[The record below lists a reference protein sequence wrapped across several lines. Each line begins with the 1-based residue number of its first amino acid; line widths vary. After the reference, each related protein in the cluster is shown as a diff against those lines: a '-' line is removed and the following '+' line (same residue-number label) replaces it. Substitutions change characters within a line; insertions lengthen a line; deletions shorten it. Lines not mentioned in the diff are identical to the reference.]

1 MARKS
6 VTPDPPSKVLNKGD
20 LINAVRAIQRRIDD
34 LKTFDVSLIQKR
46 FDPKAN
52 ALSDKIEATLADI
65 FGNNTPEFYRHRV
78 GTLDDLPSP
87 IFMEGPS
94 YSQKEIQAS
103 YKEGIEAAITQLE
116 SLRDLLSERADDMEA
131 AASVSNT
138 HIVPNQKPVGNMIFI
153 VHGHDEAAK
162 EIMARFIEQLSLTPV
177 ILHEQP
183 SAGKTIIEKLLA
195 HVDVDFTVVLLTPD
209 DVGSSS
215 STPSSQRSRARQ
227 NVVFELGLFIGALG
241 RKNVCALY
249 KGDIELPSDY
259 QGVLYVPMDDAGGW
273 KLLLARELRNAGL
286 NVDMNKA
293 V

>member
-6 VTPDPPSKVLNKGD
+6 TTPEPPSKVLSKDD
-20 LINAVRAIQRRIDD
+20 LVNAVRAIQRRIED
-34 LKTFDVSLIQKR
+34 LKAFDVSLVQKR

-52 ALSDKIEATLADI
+52 ALHDKIEATLADI

-78 GTLDDLPSP
+78 GSLDDLPSP
-87 IFMEGPS
+87 IFLEGPS
-94 YSQKEIQAS
+94 YSPREIQAS
-103 YKEGIEAAITQLE
+103 YKEGIEAAIIQLD
-116 SLRDLLSERADDMEA
+116 SLRDLLNERMADMEA
-131 AASVSNT
+131 TSLPST
-138 HIVPNQKPVGNMIFI
+138 QPVPQQKPVGNRIFI

-183 SAGKTIIEKLLA
+183 SGGNTIIEKLMA

-215 STPSSQRSRARQ
+215 SAPSSLKSRARQ
-227 NVVFELGLFIGALG
+227 NVVFELGLFIGVLG
-241 RKNVCALY
+241 RKKVCALY
-249 KGDIELPSDY
+249 KGDVELPSDY
-259 QGVLYVPMDDAGGW
+259 QGVLYVPMDDTGGW

>member
-6 VTPDPPSKVLNKGD
+6 ATPEPPSKVLSKDD

-34 LKTFDVSLIQKR
+34 LKAFDVSLIQKR

-78 GTLDDLPSP
+78 GSLDDLPSP

-94 YSQKEIQAS
+94 FSQREIQAS

-116 SLRDLLSERADDMEA
+116 SLRDLMNERVADMET
-131 AASVSNT
+131 ASLSSTHPVSQ
-138 HIVPNQKPVGNMIFI
+138 QKPVGNRIFI

-162 EIMARFIEQLSLTPV
+162 EIMARFIEQLSLTPI

-183 SAGKTIIEKLLA
+183 SGGNTIIEKLMA

-215 STPSSQRSRARQ
+215 SAPSSLKSRARQ

-249 KGDIELPSDY
+249 KGDVELPSDY
-259 QGVLYVPMDDAGGW
+259 QGVLYVPMDNAGGW

-286 NVDMNKA
+286 NVDMNK
-293 V
+293 VV